1 MPTSGLSWRWPS
13 RFSKRSVRGR
23 VSNPLVGLTSA
34 PALSLCVNSMPPRIT
49 EKSYRP
55 RASNRTMVDT
65 RSAHPVWLASRFR
78 NRLESR
84 TGFPSLSMISE
95 RSSPSRFASPRL
107 TARPGRLRAVLNS
120 RSPKRES
127 QRVET
132 NCRLPPPDGRRRRR
146 SARRKILDDSVGIA
160 THRNHRDD
168 PVARRYITM

>member
-23 VSNPLVGLTSA
+23 VSNPVVGLTSA

-95 RSSPSRFASPRL
+95 RSSPSRVCFAAPNGAPWTAPGRSEHPFQLAKGCALDIPKTRTVGAARGSVRGVKLLVSHHTGVAHERFPRASP
-107 TARPGRLRAVLNS
+107 G
-120 RSPKRES
+120 
-127 QRVET
+127 
-132 NCRLPPPDGRRRRR
+132 
-146 SARRKILDDSVGIA
+146 
-160 THRNHRDD
+160 
-168 PVARRYITM
+168 